1 MKYLFRWVLV
11 HPRPNFPMYSASAT
25 SCTRDFPTSVV
36 GSTSSQEKTVI
47 CPPNHSFGKYLKLL
61 LVMDYGLFQS
71 MKPQTAHPH
80 ATNSMEEHSRA
91 ANKWKQQKHCS
102 MYPWLPFLRIAVKLQ
117 PKGTLYKRGGQQT
130 QAKAE
135 NVPQMRRSHRDL
147 ELYLKPRDNRRWPSY
162 MMNAVK
168 VTRE

>member
-71 MKPQTAHPH
+71 MEPQMAHPH
-80 ATNSMEEHSRA
+80 ATNSVEEHSRA
-91 ANKWKQQKHCS
+91 ANKWKQQKHSVQCIHG
-102 MYPWLPFLRIAVKLQ
+102 YPFSGLQ
-117 PKGTLYKRGGQQT
+117 LNSSQRGHCTNEGAADISKGREC
-130 QAKAE
+130 ASDE
-135 NVPQMRRSHRDL
+135 EIPQRS

>member
-117 PKGTLYKRGGQQT
+117 PKGTLYKRGGSRHKQRQRMCLRWGDPT
-130 QAKAE
+130 EIWNFISNPEITGGDQATWW
-135 NVPQMRRSHRDL
+135 ML
-147 ELYLKPRDNRRWPSY
+147 
-162 MMNAVK
+162 
-168 VTRE
+168 